1 MDTASGHIG
10 KQPGEAGRAAAAVP
24 AFAKGPVIAVA
35 LLLAVLL
42 IAFSGR
48 YGYHRDELYF
58 LACGRHLAW
67 GYPDQ
72 PPLVPVIARLI
83 SDLAPASLVVLRL
96 PAAVASAA
104 LVLLT
109 GLIAREL
116 GAERA
121 AQALAAVC
129 VVVAPLVI
137 GAGHLLST
145 TTFDLPAWALA
156 VWLILRILRTGND
169 RLWLVVGLVAGAG
182 LFDSDLIAFLVF
194 AIVVGLA
201 VAWPRRPFRSP
212 WLYAGGAIA
221 LAMRAPYLAWQ
232 ASHGWPEL
240 AIARSIA
247 SGGSGTSAPRWAL
260 LPYLFVLTGGYLSP
274 VWVAGLARRLQG
286 GALRWCRAL
295 GAAFIVLLAVFTITG
310 GKPYYLGG
318 MFPVLLAAG
327 AQPAVDWIRRGR
339 ARLRAGLLTA
349 AVILTL
355 TAIPVTLPVVPATD
369 VHRTPIVAQLRRR
382 GDDRLASLR
391 APDRGGVPVTA
402 CGAALDG
409 HRARQQLRRIR
420 CRGSLRAGLRIAGR
434 LRRSQRLLV
443 LGATTAVGH
452 GRGRHRLRP
461 ASAHP
466 GMRHAPARDAPE
478 QPPRRAQRRARR
490 PGMDLLSA
498 PRFLDCNLAAP
509 VLPGLAAAHTGRRGS

>member
-10 KQPGEAGRAAAAVP
+10 KQRGEAGAGRAAAAVP
-24 AFAKGPVIAVA
+24 NFAAGPVIAAA
-35 LLLAVLL
+35 LLLAALL
-42 IAFSGR
+42 IAVSGR

-72 PPLVPVIARLI
+72 PPLVPVIARLM

-116 GAERA
+116 RAERA

-129 VVVAPLVI
+129 VAVAPLVI

-145 TTFDLPAWALA
+145 TTFGLPAWALA
-156 VWLILRILRTGND
+156 LWLIVRILRTGND
-169 RLWLVVGLVAGAG
+169 RLWLVVGLVTGAG
-182 LFDSDLIAFLVF
+182 LLDSDLIAFLLF
-194 AIVVGLA
+194 AIVVALA
-201 VAWPRRPFRSP
+201 VAGPRRPLRSP

-221 LAMRAPYLAWQ
+221 LAMWAPYLAWQ

-260 LPYLFVLTGGYLSP
+260 LPYLFVLAGVYLSP
-274 VWVAGLARRLQG
+274 VWVAGLVRLLRG

-295 GAAFIVLLAVFTITG
+295 GAAFIVLIAVFTITG

-355 TAIPVTLPVVPATD
+355 TAIPVTLPVVPVTD
-369 VHRTPIVAQLRRR
+369 VHRTPIVALNYDAGETIGWPAYVRQIAAVYRSLPAAQRAAVIVLGSNYGESGAVDHFGRADGLPAAYGVHNAYWYWGPPPPSATAAVAIGFSR
-382 GDDRLASLR
+382 QALTPICGTPRLAAHLNNHLGVHDDEQG
-391 APDRGGVPVTA
+391 APVWI
-402 CGAALDG
+402 CSAL
-409 HRARQQLRRIR
+409 
-420 CRGSLRAGLRIAGR
+420 RGSWTAIWPGLRF
-434 LRRSQRLLV
+434 
-443 LGATTAVGH
+443 LG
-452 GRGRHRLRP
+452 
-461 ASAHP
+461 
-466 GMRHAPARDAPE
+466 
-478 QPPRRAQRRARR
+478 
-490 PGMDLLSA
+490 
-498 PRFLDCNLAAP
+498 
-509 VLPGLAAAHTGRRGS
+509 

>member
-1 MDTASGHIG
+1 MAVMDSASWRIG
-10 KQPGEAGRAAAAVP
+10 KQRGEAGAARAATAVP
-24 AFAKGPVIAVA
+24 DFAAGPVIVAA
-35 LLLAVLL
+35 LLLAALL

-58 LACGRHLAW
+58 LACGRRLAW

-72 PPLVPVIARLI
+72 PPLVPVIARLV
-83 SDLAPASLVVLRL
+83 SGLAPASLVVLRL
-96 PAAVASAA
+96 PSAVASAV

-129 VVVAPLVI
+129 VAVAPLVI

-145 TTFDLPAWALA
+145 TTFGLPAWALA
-156 VWLILRILRTGND
+156 LWLIVRILRTGND
-169 RLWLVVGLVAGAG
+169 RLWLVVGLVTGAG
-182 LFDSDLIAFLVF
+182 LLDSDLIAFLLF
-194 AIVVGLA
+194 AIVVALA
-201 VAWPRRPFRSP
+201 VAGPRRPFGSP

-221 LAMRAPYLAWQ
+221 LAIWAPYLAWQ

-260 LPYLFVLTGGYLSP
+260 LPYLFVLAGVYLSP
-274 VWVAGLARRLQG
+274 VWVAGLVRLLRG

-295 GAAFIVLLAVFTITG
+295 GAAFIVLMAVFIITG

-339 ARLRAGLLTA
+339 ARLRVGLLTA
-349 AVILTL
+349 AVILTM
-355 TAIPVTLPVVPATD
+355 TAIPVTLPVAPVTD
-369 VHRTPIVAQLRRR
+369 VHRTPIVALNYDAGETIGWPAYVHQIAAVYRSLPAARR
-382 GDDRLASLR
+382 
-391 APDRGGVPVTA
+391 
-402 CGAALDG
+402 AA
-409 HRARQQLRRIR
+409 AI
-420 CRGSLRAGLRIAGR
+420 
-434 LRRSQRLLV
+434 V
-443 LGATTAVGH
+443 LGSNYGEAGAVDH
-452 GRGRHRLRP
+452 FGR
-461 ASAHP
+461 ADD
-466 GMRHAPARDAPE
+466 APAGGAPQ
-478 QPPRRAQRRARR
+478 QPGRRARR
-490 PGMDLLSA
+490 RARSPGMDLLSA
-498 PRFLDCNLAAP
+498 PRFLDCDLAGPA
-509 VLPGLAAAHTGRRGS
+509 LPGLEADLSGPAGDALGEEGFTVTGVLADDVLELAEELE

>member
-24 AFAKGPVIAVA
+24 GFAKGPVIAVA

-72 PPLVPVIARLI
+72 PPLVPVIARLM

-129 VVVAPLVI
+129 VAVAPLVI

-169 RLWLVVGLVAGAG
+169 RLWLVVGLVTGAG

-201 VAWPRRPFRSP
+201 VAGPRRPFRSP

-221 LAMRAPYLAWQ
+221 LAMWAPYLAWQ
-232 ASHGWPEL
+232 ASHG
-240 AIARSIA
+240 
-247 SGGSGTSAPRWAL
+247 
-260 LPYLFVLTGGYLSP
+260 
-274 VWVAGLARRLQG
+274 
-286 GALRWCRAL
+286 
-295 GAAFIVLLAVFTITG
+295 
-310 GKPYYLGG
+310 
-318 MFPVLLAAG
+318 
-327 AQPAVDWIRRGR
+327 
-339 ARLRAGLLTA
+339 
-349 AVILTL
+349 
-355 TAIPVTLPVVPATD
+355 
-369 VHRTPIVAQLRRR
+369 
-382 GDDRLASLR
+382 
-391 APDRGGVPVTA
+391 
-402 CGAALDG
+402 
-409 HRARQQLRRIR
+409 
-420 CRGSLRAGLRIAGR
+420 
-434 LRRSQRLLV
+434 
-443 LGATTAVGH
+443 
-452 GRGRHRLRP
+452 
-461 ASAHP
+461 
-466 GMRHAPARDAPE
+466 
-478 QPPRRAQRRARR
+478 
-490 PGMDLLSA
+490 
-498 PRFLDCNLAAP
+498 
-509 VLPGLAAAHTGRRGS
+509 